1 MVIMFF
7 LKKKHVQEIR
17 RQRQSSLSAVFLH
30 PNSAHT
36 HLIPLIYLYCFVFS
50 PVNCL
55 SFYPF

>member
-1 MVIMFF
+1 MFF